1 MTAALSSMGGVTY
14 REWQPPPELRSHVAC
29 VWANNGG
36 VGAVLPDGCVDVVW
50 TGSVVVVAGPSTR
63 AFVPAVEPGETTV
76 GVRFRVGA
84 AGTVL
89 GLPVGQ
95 LVDRSPRLA
104 AVVNQSK
111 ELEARCAEATSASRR
126 LLLLTAA
133 VGRLLA
139 DARPVDPLVRAGI
152 TELRRPAAR
161 VVTLDLGMSVRQLR
175 RRFDHG
181 VGYSPKMLARVL
193 RFQRFL
199 GLSRSRGG
207 LARLAVEAGYADQSH
222 LTNDC
227 TALSGRSPAALLATE
242 PVVAGEAALRSG

>member
-1 MTAALSSMGGVTY
+1 MGGVAY
-14 REWQPPPELRSHVAC
+14 REWQPPPEFRSHVAC

-36 VGAVLPDGCVDVVW
+36 ARAVLPDGCVDVVW

-161 VVTLDLGMSVRQLR
+161 W
-175 RRFDHG
+175 
-181 VGYSPKMLARVL
+181 
-193 RFQRFL
+193 
-199 GLSRSRGG
+199 
-207 LARLAVEAGYADQSH
+207 
-222 LTNDC
+222 
-227 TALSGRSPAALLATE
+227 
-242 PVVAGEAALRSG
+242 